1 MRQPSPLSRTWKR
14 RSDPGFR
21 TVAAGLLCLL
31 GACQPAPE
39 PQPPVEPPLPAG
51 CNPLGGGPGEDCF
64 LPFPSSFYGSLA
76 ADGRPELSFPTG
88 VLPTSLQSVP
98 LDASLFRERDG
109 YSPATPLLAY
119 FPARPGRLD
128 GGNLPGP
135 GHVGESLLPG
145 SPVQLY
151 AFDSGERVPLLVEI
165 DQNASPGERQALVIY
180 PQLRLRPGTR
190 YVVAITGLTSGDK
203 PVAPLSGFLALRDGR
218 LDAGSVRSS
227 QRQRYEEIFA
237 FLARQG
243 LPRASLQLAWD
254 FQTATDR
261 STSLRLVRMRDAAF
275 AFKPPAGSP
284 AALVIDKTLER
295 PSTRPELFRQLY
307 GRLHAP
313 SFLTDDTAGRLG
325 RGPDGEP
332 GLRGLGQFPLTIHIP
347 TCAEKAMSPVPVLI
361 YGHGLFG
368 SGQSELD
375 GSLLRDLANRL
386 CMIQIA
392 TDWIGLSA
400 PDRNFVIT
408 KVLRDFNNLAQLTD
422 RLQQAQVNFAYLAR
436 LIASGALADLPEL
449 SAMGR
454 LLADKSRIY
463 YYGISNGGIQGLT
476 LLALSPQLGRA
487 ALCVPG
493 GFWSQM
499 IWRSSNFRMFGDL
512 LAGAY
517 PDPLDRQVLIAMSQS
532 LWDASDPA
540 TYAAHVLRDPLP
552 GAGGPKRVLY
562 QEGIGD
568 AQVPNLATRA
578 MVRTMGLS
586 LLGLPSE
593 AVFGVGQVL
602 MSAESAYVQY
612 DIGQNPRPG
621 DTNVPPE
628 RDNLVHR
635 SIARLEA
642 AKSQLDA
649 FLREDGRAFDTCA
662 PRACSFPVP

>member
-1 MRQPSPLSRTWKR
+1 MFLATW
-14 RSDPGFR
+14 
-21 TVAAGLLCLL
+21 GLATLL
-31 GACQPAPE
+31 GAACE
-39 PQPPVEPPLPAG
+39 PVPMNRPLLEPPLAAG
-51 CNPLGGGPGEDCF
+51 CNPLGGGQGEDCF
-64 LPFPSSFYGSLA
+64 TPFPSSFYMARRS
-76 ADGRPELSFPTG
+76 DGVPAVAIPDG
-88 VLPTSLQSVP
+88 VLPTSLPGVP
-98 LDASLFRERDG
+98 FDPGLFRERDG

-119 FPARPGRLD
+119 FPARPGRID
-128 GGNLPGP
+128 GSNLPGA
-135 GHVGESLLPG
+135 GRVGESLLPQ
-145 SPVQLY
+145 SPVQLFAY
-151 AFDSGERVPLLVEI
+151 DSGERVPILVEL
-165 DQNASPGERQALVIY
+165 DGNANPGERQALIIY

-190 YVVAITGLTSGDK
+190 YVVAISGLTSGAQ
-203 PVAPLSGFLALRDGR
+203 PVAPLAGFLALREGL
-218 LDAGSVRSS
+218 LDPGSIRSG
-227 QRQRYEEIFA
+227 QRDRYEDLFA

-243 LPRASLQLAWD
+243 LPRPSLQLAWD
-254 FQTATDR
+254 FQTASD
-261 STSLRLVRMRDAAF
+261 STTSARLIRMRDAAF
-275 AFKPPAGSP
+275 AYRAPAGSP
-284 AALVIDKTLER
+284 PPLLVDKTLER
-295 PSTRPELFRQLY
+295 PATRPELFRQIY
-307 GRLHAP
+307 GRMQVP
-313 SFLTDDTAGRLG
+313 SFLTDDTSGRLS
-325 RGPDGEP
+325 RGADGEP
-332 GLRGLGQFPLTIHIP
+332 ALRGLGQFPLTVHIP

-392 TDWIGLSA
+392 TDWIGLA
-400 PDRNFVIT
+400 GPDRGFVIS
-408 KVLRDFNNLAQLTD
+408 KVLRDFNQIAQITE
-422 RLQQAQVNFAYLAR
+422 RLQQAQINFAYLAK
-436 LIASGALADLPEL
+436 IVASGVLASLPEL
-449 SAMGR
+449 TSMGR
-454 LLADKSRIY
+454 LLADKSRVY

-476 LLALSPQLGRA
+476 LLALSPHLTRA
-487 ALCVPG
+487 GLSVPG

-499 IWRSSNFRMFGDL
+499 IFRSSNFRMFGEL

-517 PDPLDRQVLIAMSQS
+517 PDPLDRQLLVALSQS

-552 GAGGPKRVLY
+552 GSGGPKRLLY

-578 MVRTMGLS
+578 VVRTLGIS
-586 LLGLPSE
+586 LLGLPTE

-635 SIARLEA
+635 SIPRLEA
-642 AKSQLDA
+642 AKTQLDS
-649 FLREDGRAFDTCA
+649 FLREDGRVLDTCA